1 MHGGYRPVGPGARER
16 TTTVATG
23 TVRIIDGHK
32 SFDAASHA
40 LASIDLTIDDGDFLA
55 ILGRSG
61 SGKSTLLRVIAGLEK
76 LTSGTV
82 EWSAGNGVARPHTG
96 VVFQQALLMPWL
108 TAGENVLFAGRFAA
122 NRRSF
127 QPEYARELLQRF
139 DLERVADQYPDQLS
153 GGQAQRVSII
163 RAVATRPQL
172 LLLDEPFSALD
183 PAIRGDLRRWL
194 ADLAAELPITVVLV
208 THDVDEALQ
217 LASRIVLLGPDGR
230 IRREW
235 RPAGTADTASSNEE
249 LRQQILDHYRLVE
262 Q

>member
-1 MHGGYRPVGPGARER
+1 LGTGA
-16 TTTVATG
+16 
-23 TVRIIDGHK
+23 VRIIDGHK
-32 SFDAASHA
+32 RFGASGHA
-40 LASIDLTIDDGDFLA
+40 LAGVDLTIEDGDFLA

-82 EWSAGNGVARPHTG
+82 EWSGGNGVGRPHTG

-122 NRRSF
+122 NRKSF
-127 QPEYARELLQRF
+127 QREYAQELLQRF

-153 GGQAQRVSII
+153 GGQAQRVAII
-163 RAVATRPQL
+163 RAVATRPRL

-183 PAIRGDLRRWL
+183 PAIRGDLRKWL
-194 ADLAAELPITVVLV
+194 ADLAAELGVTVVLV
-208 THDVDEALQ
+208 THDVDEALA
-217 LASRIVLLGPDGR
+217 LASRIVLLGTDGR

-235 RPAGTADTASSNEE
+235 APDAGGNEAR
-249 LRQQILDHYRLVE
+249 RQEILDQYRLVE

>member
-1 MHGGYRPVGPGARER
+1 MGAGER
-16 TTTVATG
+16 TSTLGTG
-23 TVRIIDGHK
+23 TVRIVHGHK
-32 SFDAASHA
+32 RFGAGSHA
-40 LASIDLTIDDGDFLA
+40 LASIDLRIDDGDFLA

-61 SGKSTLLRVIAGLEK
+61 SGKSTLLRVIAGLEG

-82 EWSAGNGVARPHTG
+82 EWSTDNGVARPHTG
-96 VVFQQALLMPWL
+96 VVFQQPLLMPWL
-108 TAGENVLFAGRFAA
+108 TVGENVLFAARFAA
-122 NRRSF
+122 NRKFF
-127 QPEYARELLQRF
+127 QPEYAQELLQRF

-194 ADLAAELPITVVLV
+194 ADLAAELGITVVLV
-208 THDVDEALQ
+208 THDVDEALL

-230 IRREW
+230 IRRDW
-235 RPAGTADTASSNEE
+235 QPASTAAAGSGNDE
-249 LRQQILDHYRLVE
+249 LRRQILDHYRVAE

>member
-1 MHGGYRPVGPGARER
+1 M
-16 TTTVATG
+16 ATG
-23 TVRIIDGHK
+23 TVRIVDGHK
-32 SFDAASHA
+32 RFGAGSYA
-40 LASIDLTIDDGDFLA
+40 LAGIDLTIDDGDFLA

-61 SGKSTLLRVIAGLEK
+61 SGKSTLLRVIAGLES

-82 EWSAGNGVARPHTG
+82 EWSSGNGVARPHTG
-96 VVFQQALLMPWL
+96 VVFQQPLLMPWL

-122 NRRSF
+122 NRKSF
-127 QPEYARELLQRF
+127 QAEYAQELLRRF

-163 RAVATRPQL
+163 RAVATRPRL

-183 PAIRGDLRRWL
+183 PAIRGDLRTWL
-194 ADLAAELPITVVLV
+194 ADLAAELGITVVLV
-208 THDVDEALQ
+208 THDVDEALE
-217 LASRIVLLGPDGR
+217 LASRIVLLGVDGR

-235 RPAGTADTASSNEE
+235 RPDGDATNDE
-249 LRQQILDHYRLVE
+249 LRQEILGQYRVAE